1 MANPEQAILTILQT
15 RSKTSNIVNVMDAL
29 NYSSENFQKAFDIAL
44 EMENRNL
51 VKLLY
56 SNFQA
61 GKVVVEFTLLAEPY
75 LGSH

>member
-1 MANPEQAILTILQT
+1 MANPEQAILTILQP

-29 NYSSENFQKAFDIAL
+29 NYSSENFRKAFDIAL

-61 GKVVVEFTLLAEPY
+61 GKVVVEFTLLADEY
-75 LGSH
+75 LKGR

>member
-1 MANPEQAILTILQT
+1 MADLEQAILTILQA
-15 RSKTSNIVNVMDAL
+15 RSKTSNIVNVIDAL

-61 GKVVVEFTLLAEPY
+61 GKVVVEYTLLVEPY
-75 LGSH
+75 L

>member
-1 MANPEQAILTILQT
+1 MANPEQAILTILQA
-15 RSKTSNIVNVMDAL
+15 RSKTTDMVNVMEAL
-29 NYSSENFQKAFDIAL
+29 DYTSENFQKAFDIAL

-61 GKVVVEFTLLAEPY
+61 GKVVVEFTLLADEY
-75 LGSH
+75 LKGR

>member
-1 MANPEQAILTILQT
+1 MANPEQAILTILKA
-15 RSKTSNIVNVMDAL
+15 RSKTSNIVNVMDAF

>member
-1 MANPEQAILTILQT
+1 MTNLEQAILTILQS
-15 RSKTSNIVNVMDAL
+15 RSKTSDMVNVMDAL
-29 NYSSENFQKAFDIAL
+29 NYNSENFQKAFDIAL

-61 GKVVVEFTLLAEPY
+61 GKVVVEFTLLADDY
-75 LGSH
+75 LKRY